1 MHATCIELNRGGLR
15 DPFAVRVPFMFLENK
30 SFSSILSINAVTF
43 FLDRTDLLLV
53 VELAGVAVLL
63 VDADVFLPN
72 LLCMGVAPLLVL
84 SGVPGGLL
92 VSGVFW
98 LMLVRLNLFPG
109 IRVDSIGPASETSIW

>member
-1 MHATCIELNRGGLR
+1 MHATCIVLNRVGLR

-84 SGVPGGLL
+84 SGVPGGL

-109 IRVDSIGPASETSIW
+109 IRGDSIGPASETSIW

>member
-1 MHATCIELNRGGLR
+1 MHATCIVLNRVGLR
-15 DPFAVRVPFMFLENK
+15 DPFAVRVPFMFLANK

-84 SGVPGGLL
+84 SGVPGGL

>member
-1 MHATCIELNRGGLR
+1 MHATCIVLNRVDLR

-84 SGVPGGLL
+84 SGVPGGL